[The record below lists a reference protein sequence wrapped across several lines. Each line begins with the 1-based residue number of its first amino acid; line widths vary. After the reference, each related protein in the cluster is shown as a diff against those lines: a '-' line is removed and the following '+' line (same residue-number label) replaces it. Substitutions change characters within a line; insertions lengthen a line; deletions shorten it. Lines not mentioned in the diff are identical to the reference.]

1 MNTQKTILIGAVIV
15 CLACMVLLFS
25 YGFVLGKRAFVIP
38 ERIYELPQDD
48 KTLIQWRKDGRVTDI
63 VSVTVIGYDATSL
76 YVYVDYIYSG
86 DHGDVALTCGG
97 IELMGNGVS
106 WGKCSPV
113 EVKKGRGFVVLRLQ
127 QNNNADDFQYSDGIY
142 VNLYDDSGSV
152 FLEKEFPYKKLWL
165 KNQPKLITYLGDV
178 FGW

>member
-1 MNTQKTILIGAVIV
+1 MHTRKMLLLGAVIV
-15 CLACMVLLFS
+15 SLTVMVLLFS

-38 ERIYELPQDD
+38 ERIYALSQDD

-63 VSVTVIGYDATSL
+63 VTVTVIGYDATSL

-86 DHGDVALTCGG
+86 DHGDEVLTCGG
-97 IELMGNGVS
+97 IELMGKGVS
-106 WGKCSPV
+106 WGNCSPV

-142 VNLYDDSGSV
+142 VNLYDANGNV
-152 FLEKEFPYKKLWL
+152 FFEKGFPYKKLWL
-165 KNQPKLITYLGDV
+165 KNQPKFITYLEDV